1 MRSPVITELDRLL
14 LQASLRD
21 CRETVE
27 ASFRAWRSQVDPS
40 RMSGRD
46 VRLMPTLLANLLRFG
61 IEDDSLSWLR
71 GQAKHV
77 WLTGAIRLRAFERA
91 LDVLRAADV
100 PVVLLKGV
108 ALLARW
114 REAVEDRPMGD
125 FDILVPVERVRDA
138 LGALRERGLG
148 GPAPEA
154 LGDEDLR
161 RHHALGIVDRAGNN
175 IDLHWR
181 PAEAVDDPAFAID
194 LAGRSVDG
202 ILGARTVRVP
212 GLADHLFIL
221 LAHAHADT
229 SARRYDWVAEAAL
242 LFRRGTAAEWDWLL
256 FRSRCGYYG
265 LWGWAREALSLV
277 AEVSGIRRPA
287 RILRHPAWSSAGTW
301 RRALE
306 SARRELGAARP
317 DGRQP
322 DTAIAFPGGSCAR
335 VDPARL
341 ARVEADGFDLSRDAP
356 GTSFLGGWSLP
367 EPNGRWTDGEAA
379 TAALRI
385 AGGRESDLYL
395 TRLHLRA
402 YRPPQ
407 IGPLHVDAWAGSGPV
422 TWTFEAREDFPR
434 HCILEGRLRACGPEA
449 VLPISLR
456 FRGLASLDE
465 RIRHGLDARSLGVFV
480 HRIEPV
486 TASRF
491 PVLDGQMAFHEP
503 SSDLAAWAGWAPGAP
518 SGRWSLGPEAQ
529 IRLRLPEPSRHQVR
543 AIRILVTASFSPSG
557 SAQQVHAS
565 VNGEPAL
572 RASLNDGHGGPR
584 GLQGGGV
591 LDVDIPASALGSEE
605 PLDLRLGVAE
615 PGSPLSIGMS
625 RDARP
630 LGIAVTTI
638 AALS

>member
-1 MRSPVITELDRLL
+1 MRSPEITELDRLL

-21 CRETVE
+21 RREAVD

-61 IEDDSLSWLR
+61 IQDDSLSWLR

-91 LDVLRAADV
+91 LDILRAADV

-138 LGALRERGLG
+138 LGALREEGLG

-194 LAGRSVDG
+194 LSRRSVEG
-202 ILGARTVRVP
+202 LLGARAVRIP

-221 LAHAHADT
+221 LAHARADT

-242 LFRRGTAAEWDWLL
+242 LFRRGTAAEWDWPL
-256 FRSRCGYYG
+256 FRARCGYYG

-277 AEVSGIRRPA
+277 AEVSGLRRPA
-287 RILRHPAWSSAGTW
+287 RILRYPAWSSAGTW

-306 SARRELGAARP
+306 SARGLGSDRL

-322 DTAIAFPGGSCAR
+322 DEAIAFPGGSRAR
-335 VDPARL
+335 IDPARC
-341 ARVEADGFDLSRDAP
+341 ATVGPEGFDLSRDAP
-356 GTSFLGGWSLP
+356 GASFLGGWSLP
-367 EPNGRWTDGEAA
+367 EPTGRWTDGEAA

-385 AGGRESDLYL
+385 AGGRENDTCL

-407 IGPLHVDAWAGSGPV
+407 IGPLHVEAWAGSEPV
-422 TWTFEAREDFPR
+422 TWTFDAREDFPR
-434 HCILEGRLRACGPEA
+434 HCIVEGRLRACGPEA

-456 FRGLASLDE
+456 FRGLPSADE

-491 PVLDGQMAFHEP
+491 PVLDGPMAFDEP
-503 SSDLAAWAGWAPGAP
+503 SSDLAAWSGWAPGIP

-529 IRLRLPEPSRHQVR
+529 IRLRLPEPSRRQVR

-572 RASLNDGHGGPR
+572 RASLNDGHAGPR
-584 GLQGGGV
+584 GLQGGGT
-591 LDVDIPASALGSEE
+591 LDVEIPGSVLGSVE
-605 PLDLRLGVAE
+605 PLDLRLRVAE
-615 PGSPLSIGMS
+615 PGSPRSIGMS
-625 RDARP
+625 QDARP